1 MSLLSYTRL
10 IELVE
15 QGVINA
21 KPENVNGASIDI
33 TLHKDL
39 LVEKSDTSQLP
50 LEDLTIK
57 QLLLNSRDQF
67 HGYVDLKKKESLEYV
82 PVTCGEYGFSMAPSQ
97 FLLASSEEVFN
108 LPNNIACEFKLKS
121 SLARSG
127 LQHLLAGWCDPGW
140 TNSRLT
146 LELKNVTQYNNL
158 LLREGMKIGQI
169 IFFECEP
176 VPEENSYS
184 VKGQYNN
191 QKSVTNSK
199 GLK

>member
-1 MSLLSYTRL
+1 MSLLGYTRL
-10 IELVE
+10 MELVE

-39 LVEKSDTSQLP
+39 LVEKSNTSLLP
-50 LEDLTIK
+50 IEELTLK
-57 QLLLNSRDQF
+57 QVVLNLRDQF
-67 HGYVDLKKKESLEYV
+67 YGHINLKNKDHLEYV
-82 PVTCGEYGFSMAPSQ
+82 PTTCSDCGFAMSPNR

-108 LPNNIACEFKLKS
+108 LPSNIACEFKLKS

-158 LLREGMKIGQI
+158 LLTEGMKIGQMV
-169 IFFECEP
+169 FFECEP
-176 VPEENSYS
+176 VPEQESYAA
-184 VKGQYNN
+184 KGQYNN
-191 QKSVTNSK
+191 QGKVTNNK
-199 GLK
+199 GLR